1 MVGRREIL
9 KSAIVLAAGQLAGA
23 DLADAAAPAPQPSAA
38 TGSGPAKPFDY
49 AWLKGQAHWL
59 ASNAYQP
66 SKEALPPAMAKLG
79 YDQYQS
85 IRFRGDHAL
94 WADAGLAFGMNSR
107 QQNAWMYAAGGLE
120 MVREVFKKDNLL
132 LFPAGWTSDRLG
144 PALQRRIDG
153 DGVEGMR

>member
-49 AWLKGQAHWL
+49 AWLKGQARFL
-59 ASNAYQP
+59 AGNAFQT
-66 SKEALPPAMAKLG
+66 SKDVLPAGMAALS

-85 IRFRGDHAL
+85 LRFRSDHAL
-94 WADAGLAFGMNSR
+94 WGDAGLPF
-107 QQNAWMYAAGGLE
+107 
-120 MVREVFKKDNLL
+120 
-132 LFPAGWTSDRLG
+132 RLQFFHVG
-144 PALQRRIDG
+144 RGFTQA
-153 DGVEGMR
+153 MR